1 MGRID
6 KVKEELNW
14 LKVLFAILVATLFS
28 MVAWM
33 AQNHEEAGIIMILAS
48 IGSVVIAIL
57 LALVARYARAKI
69 NQLEEL

>member
-1 MGRID
+1 MSKID

-33 AQNHEEAGIIMILAS
+33 AQNHQEAGIIMMLTG
-48 IGSVVIAIL
+48 IGAVVVAVL
-57 LALVARYARAKI
+57 LALVARYARIKI

>member
-1 MGRID
+1 MSKID

-33 AQNHEEAGIIMILAS
+33 AQNHQEAGIIMILA
-48 IGSVVIAIL
+48 GAGAVIIAVL
-57 LALVARYARAKI
+57 LALVARYARIKI